1 MNSHTRLNLKVIS
14 VRPEGCIAPAGTDFR
29 FFKTERMYRNF
40 ASQGNPAYTGSISG
54 SNSVTLGSTSTSTT
68 QQEQVGVLSFSQVY
82 NRLSQEVSDQIGKK
96 QSVNLA
102 VKVEICEFQAT
113 IK

>member
-1 MNSHTRLNLKVIS
+1 M
-14 VRPEGCIAPAGTDFR
+14 
-29 FFKTERMYRNF
+29 
-40 ASQGNPAYTGSISG
+40 
-54 SNSVTLGSTSTSTT
+54 
-68 QQEQVGVLSFSQVY
+68 LSFSQVY